1 MPDDRSTISGSPTQ
15 SSPSP
20 GATTGDLRGR
30 VALVTGV
37 GRRRGIGSAVCRAL
51 ASRGADIVLSYWKA
65 YDREMPW
72 ASDEDEP
79 EALLEELR
87 AAGVRAEGVEA
98 DLSRPDSPGSLL
110 DVTEERLGKPS
121 ILVNTAAYSARE
133 SFEDLDAETLDV
145 HYAVNVRA
153 MALLSVGFAR
163 KYPGGPGGRIVNF
176 SSGQSLGPMP
186 GELAY
191 VATKG
196 AIEAFTLTLAAEVG
210 HKGIT
215 VNAINPGPTDTG
227 WMTEEL
233 KREIAPR
240 FPSGRIGQPE
250 DAAKLVAFLAG
261 DEAAWI
267 TGQVIHSEGGF
278 LRY

>member
-1 MPDDRSTISGSPTQ
+1 MSDSRSTISTNPARSSSVPTI
-15 SSPSP
+15 
-20 GATTGDLRGR
+20 GDLRGR

-37 GRRRGIGSAVCRAL
+37 GRRRGIGSAVCLAL
-51 ASRGADIVLSYWKA
+51 ASRGADVVLSYWKA

-72 ASDEDEP
+72 GSDEDEP
-79 EALLEELR
+79 EALLGELR
-87 AAGVRAEGVEA
+87 ATGVRAEGVEA
-98 DLSRPDSPGSLL
+98 DLSRSDSPGSLL
-110 DVTEERLGKPS
+110 DAAEDKLGRMS
-121 ILVNTAAYSARE
+121 ILVNTAAYSTRDG
-133 SFEDLDAETLDV
+133 FETLDADTIDA

-153 MALLSVGFAR
+153 MALLSVGFAKR
-163 KYPGGPGGRIVNF
+163 YPGGPGGRIVNF
-176 SSGQSLGPMP
+176 SSGQSLGPMQE
-186 GELAY
+186 ELAY
-191 VATKG
+191 AATKG
-196 AIEAFTLTLAAEVG
+196 AIEAFTRTLAAEVG

-233 KREIAPR
+233 KREIVPK

-250 DAAKLVAFLAG
+250 DAARLVAFLAG

-278 LRY
+278 LRS

>member
-1 MPDDRSTISGSPTQ
+1 MSDDRSTVSGPPTQ
-15 SSPSP
+15 SSPIP
-20 GATTGDLRGR
+20 GATTKDLRGR

-51 ASRGADIVLSYWKA
+51 ASRGADVVLSYWRA
-65 YDREMPW
+65 YDRKMPW

-79 EALLEELR
+79 GALLGELR

-98 DLSRPDSPGSLL
+98 DLSRPDSPGFLL
-110 DVTEERLGKPS
+110 DAAEERLGRPS
-121 ILVNTAAYSARE
+121 ILVNTAAYSTRDGIE
-133 SFEDLDAETLDV
+133 TLDAEAFDA

-163 KYPGGPGGRIVNF
+163 RYPSGPGGRIINF

-215 VNAINPGPTDTG
+215 VNAINPGATDTG
-227 WMTEEL
+227 WMTEEM
-233 KREIAPR
+233 KREIVTKS
-240 FPSGRIGQPE
+240 PSGRIGQPE
-250 DAAKLVAFLAG
+250 DAARLVAFLAG
-261 DEAAWI
+261 DEGAWI

-278 LRY
+278 FRS

>member
-1 MPDDRSTISGSPTQ
+1 MSDARSTVSTNPALSASVP
-15 SSPSP
+15 
-20 GATTGDLRGR
+20 ATGDLRGR

-37 GRRRGIGSAVCRAL
+37 GRRRGIGSAVCLAL
-51 ASRGADIVLSYWKA
+51 ASRGADVVLSYWKA
-65 YDREMPW
+65 YDRKMPW
-72 ASDEDEP
+72 GSDEDEP

-87 AAGVRAEGVEA
+87 ATGVRAEGMEV
-98 DLSRPDSPGSLL
+98 DLSRSDSPGSLL
-110 DVTEERLGKPS
+110 VATEEKLGRPS
-121 ILVNTAAYSARE
+121 ILVNTAAYSTRDG
-133 SFEDLDAETLDV
+133 FETLDADTIDA

-153 MALLSVGFAR
+153 MALLCVGFAR
-163 KYPGGPGGRIVNF
+163 RYPGEPGGRIVNF

-196 AIEAFTLTLAAEVG
+196 AIEAFTRTLAAEVG

-227 WMTEEL
+227 WMTEES

>member
-1 MPDDRSTISGSPTQ
+1 MSDDRSTVSGPPTQ
-15 SSPSP
+15 SSPIP
-20 GATTGDLRGR
+20 GATTKDLRGR

-37 GRRRGIGSAVCRAL
+37 GRRRGIGSAVCLAL
-51 ASRGADIVLSYWKA
+51 ASRGADVVLSYWRA
-65 YDREMPW
+65 YDRKMPW

-79 EALLEELR
+79 GALLGELR

-110 DVTEERLGKPS
+110 DAVEERLGRPS
-121 ILVNTAAYSARE
+121 ILVNTAAYSTRDG
-133 SFEDLDAETLDV
+133 FETLDAEALDT

-163 KYPGGPGGRIVNF
+163 RYPGGPGGRIINF

-233 KREIAPR
+233 KSEIITKS
-240 FPSGRIGQPE
+240 PSGRIGEPE
-250 DAAKLVAFLAG
+250 DAARLVAFLAG
-261 DEAAWI
+261 DEGAWI

-278 LRY
+278 FRS

>member
-1 MPDDRSTISGSPTQ
+1 MSDANSTVSTYPARS
-15 SSPSP
+15 SSVP
-20 GATTGDLRGR
+20 GPGDLRGR

-37 GRRRGIGSAVCRAL
+37 GRRKGIGSAVCLAL
-51 ASRGADIVLSYWKA
+51 ASRGADVVLSYWRA

-79 EALLEELR
+79 EVLLDELR
-87 AAGVRAEGVEA
+87 ATGVRAEGIEM
-98 DLSRPDSPGSLL
+98 DLARSDSARLLL
-110 DVTEERLGKPS
+110 DAGEEKLGKPS
-121 ILVNTAAYSARE
+121 ILVNTAAYSTRDG
-133 SFEDLDAETLDV
+133 FETLDAEALDA

-153 MALLSVGFAR
+153 MALLCVGFAR
-163 KYPGGPGGRIVNF
+163 RYPGGPGGRIVNF

-186 GELAY
+186 EELAY

-215 VNAINPGPTDTG
+215 VNAINPGATDTG
-227 WMTEEL
+227 WMTEEM
-233 KREIAPR
+233 KREIISKSQ
-240 FPSGRIGQPE
+240 SGRIGQPE
-250 DAAKLVAFLAG
+250 DAARLVAFLAS

-278 LRY
+278 FRRS